1 MLPLCMT
8 KVLKAT
14 YLKEINMKKIFSMAL
29 FALLAAGFAGC
40 AGAKPEA
47 APAKVQNQGQQP
59 DVLKADENGV
69 IAVDQAPVAE

>member
-1 MLPLCMT
+1 
-8 KVLKAT
+8 
-14 YLKEINMKKIFSMAL
+14 MKKIFSV
-29 FALLAAGFAGC
+29 ALLALLAVGFVGC
-40 AGAKPEA
+40 TATAKPEA

>member
-1 MLPLCMT
+1 
-8 KVLKAT
+8 
-14 YLKEINMKKIFSMAL
+14 MKKIFSV
-29 FALLAAGFAGC
+29 ALLALLAVGFAGC
-40 AGAKPEA
+40 GANSPEA

>member
-1 MLPLCMT
+1 
-8 KVLKAT
+8 
-14 YLKEINMKKIFSMAL
+14 MKKVFSIAL

-40 AGAKPEA
+40 TASPEA

-69 IAVDQAPVAE
+69 IAVDKAPVAE